1 MIHHVYSNE
10 CLEKMKFFET
20 HFEEYIQSLTKYNL
34 HPEMPSIYNSFPDKL
49 SSLQNIIFYGPKGIG
64 KYSQALSCIQKYSH
78 SDLKYEKRLSV
89 IYNKETFFIKI
100 SDVHFEVDLSLLG
113 CNSKHIWNEI
123 YNQIIDVVSAR
134 TDTNAIILCKYFNKI
149 HSELL
154 DTFYSYMQRI
164 DNVTIKFILITDHIS
179 FIPDNII
186 NHCHVINLG
195 RPSLA
200 MYNKCLEL
208 SMNVSGGL
216 GLYKEEEDSSCI
228 LRPPPP
234 PTPSSSTSSHGPN
247 HVHATTQSSAC
258 NVPLGATSL
267 CLGSG
272 SLSASASASCIS
284 TTTPSNSIS
293 GLLLPS
299 EYPLHEISNIKSLK
313 ANVHQLMNPYKML
326 CDKIV
331 ETIIHPDI
339 YLKFL
344 TFRDTLYDLL
354 IYDLD
359 LQECVFYMLER
370 LITENHIKPVSIS
383 DILLKTYT
391 FLQYYNNNY
400 RPIYHLEN
408 WMFILIGH
416 IHGYSNSP

>member
-10 CLEKMKFFET
+10 CLETMKFFET

-49 SSLQNIIFYGPKGIG
+49 SNLQNIIFYGPKGIG

-200 MYNKCLEL
+200 MYNKCLEI
-208 SMNVSGGL
+208 SMNVSGGS

-228 LRPPPP
+228 LRSPP
-234 PTPSSSTSSHGPN
+234 SSTSHGQN
-247 HVHATTQSSAC
+247 HMPAVSQSSLG
-258 NVPLGATSL
+258 NVQLGATSL
-267 CLGSG
+267 CSGSG
-272 SLSASASASCIS
+272 SGSGSCIS
-284 TTTPSNSIS
+284 TTTTTTTTNNCIP

-299 EYPLHEISNIKSLK
+299 DYPLHEISNIKSLK

>member
-1 MIHHVYSNE
+1 
-10 CLEKMKFFET
+10 MKFFET
-20 HFEEYIQSLTKYNL
+20 HFEEYTQSLTKYNL
-34 HPEMPSIYNSFPDKL
+34 HPMMQHVYNSFPDKL
-49 SSLQNIIFYGPKGIG
+49 SNLQNIIFYGPKGIG

-164 DNVTIKFILITDHIS
+164 DNVTVKFILITDHIS

-186 NHCHVINLG
+186 NHCHVINLS
-195 RPSLA
+195 RPSLE
-200 MYNKCLEL
+200 MYNKCLET
-208 SMNVSGGL
+208 SMSMSGGP
-216 GLYKEEEDSSCI
+216 GLYKEDDDRDRDQSCI
-228 LRPPPP
+228 LR
-234 PTPSSSTSSHGPN
+234 TISSSSQVTQSNSSLHESSTSTNTS
-247 HVHATTQSSAC
+247 
-258 NVPLGATSL
+258 PLTG
-267 CLGSG
+267 
-272 SLSASASASCIS
+272 I
-284 TTTPSNSIS
+284 I
-293 GLLLPS
+293 LPS
-299 EYPLHEISNIKSLK
+299 DYPLHEISNIKSLK
-313 ANVHQLMNPYKML
+313 ASVHQLMNPYKML

-331 ETIIHPDI
+331 ETLIHPDI

-370 LITENHIKPVSIS
+370 LITENHIKPASIS

-416 IHGYSNSP
+416 IHGYSNSS